1 MDHSP
6 NAKTLLQKIPANRTH
21 IMIIFIIICLL
32 TVVIIYLKTPKA
44 LDYQQQTLS
53 LPNFKPVLKEET
65 IKNTQEWQSITVKP
79 GDSLSSIFQRA
90 GLTAKTLQLVLQNN
104 PHKLILSKIKPNQTF
119 QFLIKDQTLE
129 TLTVPHSKT
138 DTLIIQRDA
147 HGYSS
152 QLKSIKTS
160 TQNQLVTA
168 TVQGSLYGTAKR
180 MNIPFDLIKQMTT
193 IFSQQI
199 NFAREIRSGDQFTIL
214 YKANYHANE
223 LVSTGEI
230 LAVSYTNRGKT
241 YQAIRHEISHQE
253 VDYFTP
259 EGNSLRQA
267 FSRYPVQFSHI
278 SSMFSLS
285 RMHPILHYRRKHVG
299 VDLVAPLGT
308 PVHAT
313 GDGRIETIER
323 HSTYGNVIKI
333 YHPNAYTS
341 VYAHLHHFQRGL
353 TRGSRVKRG
362 QVIGYVGKTGLAE
375 GPHCHYEFHVNGLP
389 INPSTVILPRAAS
402 IPKPQINSFKKRA
415 LSILSQ
421 LKFYETAH
429 LASTKKRI
437 T

>member
-65 IKNTQEWQSITVKP
+65 IKNTQEWQ
-79 GDSLSSIFQRA
+79 SLSSIFQRA

>member
-1 MDHSP
+1 
-6 NAKTLLQKIPANRTH
+6 
-21 IMIIFIIICLL
+21 
-32 TVVIIYLKTPKA
+32 
-44 LDYQQQTLS
+44 
-53 LPNFKPVLKEET
+53 
-65 IKNTQEWQSITVKP
+65 
-79 GDSLSSIFQRA
+79 
-90 GLTAKTLQLVLQNN
+90 
-104 PHKLILSKIKPNQTF
+104 
-119 QFLIKDQTLE
+119 
-129 TLTVPHSKT
+129 
-138 DTLIIQRDA
+138 
-147 HGYSS
+147 
-152 QLKSIKTS
+152 
-160 TQNQLVTA
+160 
-168 TVQGSLYGTAKR
+168 
-180 MNIPFDLIKQMTT
+180 
-193 IFSQQI
+193 
-199 NFAREIRSGDQFTIL
+199 
-214 YKANYHANE
+214 
-223 LVSTGEI
+223 
-230 LAVSYTNRGKT
+230 
-241 YQAIRHEISHQE
+241 
-253 VDYFTP
+253 
-259 EGNSLRQA
+259 
-267 FSRYPVQFSHI
+267 
-278 SSMFSLS
+278 
-285 RMHPILHYRRKHVG
+285 MHPILHYRRKHVG